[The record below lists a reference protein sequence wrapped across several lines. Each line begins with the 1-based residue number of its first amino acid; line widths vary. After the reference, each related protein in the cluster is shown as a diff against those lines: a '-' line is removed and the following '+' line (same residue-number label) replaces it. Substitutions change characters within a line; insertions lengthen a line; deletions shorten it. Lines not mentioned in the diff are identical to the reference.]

1 MREKF
6 TQFYSIQDAAA
17 DVTMV
22 NESTTTP
29 ALSQGSNI
37 FDDLPSLAPL
47 KTTDLHS
54 ELDRYLSTDVENVT
68 DAGVLQWWNER
79 RQAYPH
85 LSHMGL
91 DYLAIPGEFFV
102 L

>member
-1 MREKF
+1 MCEKF
-6 TQFYSIQDAAA
+6 AQSYSIQDAAA

-22 NESTTTP
+22 NESAATL

-37 FDDLPSLAPL
+37 FDNLLSLAPL
-47 KTTDLHS
+47 KTTDLHL
-54 ELDRYLSTDVENVT
+54 ELDCYLSTDVKNVT
-68 DAGVLQWWNER
+68 DAGALQWWNEC

-85 LSHMGL
+85 LSCMGL
-91 DYLAIPGEFFV
+91 DYLAIPGEIFV